1 MTKVYALRLALTM
14 GIAAH
19 FGCSANPGPAASPMD
34 ANNPPDAAVVDN
46 DQQSVTPDVPVTPD
60 TPIPPPVDV
69 PATPDTMMSTEFSPG
84 TCGELPRH
92 RWRFQGTSGVGDT
105 IGCRMQ
111 GDGTALL
118 DFPDNIAARLG
129 DISAICTR
137 EQTCHVPMPTVT
149 NHWVCNGWNT
159 PMTSFTCSRMGERL
173 IIEATP

>member
-1 MTKVYALRLALTM
+1 
-14 GIAAH
+14 
-19 FGCSANPGPAASPMD
+19 MD

-60 TPIPPPVDV
+60 TPTPPPVDV
-69 PATPDTMMSTEFSPG
+69 PATPPDTPTPDASVTPDVPATPDATMMSTEFSPG

-92 RWRFQGTSGVGDT
+92 QWRFQGTSGAGDT

-129 DISAICTR
+129 DTSAICTR